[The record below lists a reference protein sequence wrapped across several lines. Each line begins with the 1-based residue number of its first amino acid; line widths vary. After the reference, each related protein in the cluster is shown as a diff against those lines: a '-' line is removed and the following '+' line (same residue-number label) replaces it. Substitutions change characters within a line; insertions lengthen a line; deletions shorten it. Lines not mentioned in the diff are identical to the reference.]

1 MGWHRHGQRPIRQ
14 RAGRLVPQG
23 RDRVEC
29 LAVRAAHL
37 VQGFPEMLQQR
48 QAVRA
53 LCGCRSPGPSALG
66 RGGRAIARAD
76 LAPWLFPEPQSEGLG
91 RASREERDR
100 VAALQIDQH
109 GAVCLAYPQRAV
121 IHPQDRRQRER
132 RGQRPPEQA
141 QQRVP
146 LPPPPPPLGH
156 PSPGPG
162 SRHGRQPFGADAA
175 TAAGIAAQPCADPQL
190 EVHTGLRPQQ
200 ISQRAL
206 IVTVDMMR
214 RGGAQRTRCRSLG
227 RAHAQ
232 GELCRGVINRPRL
245 KAQERGLRYQAGK
258 DRRGWCRDES
268 GLLLPSRM
276 SLEQREVCI
285 PTASGESRMSGE
297 RYKVE
302 QRRMPRYSRV

>member
-1 MGWHRHGQRPIRQ
+1 MPALEQIRLVGGEDTFPAVPAPSAPHKGGGPEIALERAQTQPDLRRHGRGRPALAVQGPDLRMQRLAAGLALHGARRRRSREVVMGWHRHGQRPIRQ
-14 RAGRLVPQG
+14 RDGRLVPQG

-66 RGGRAIARAD
+66 IGGRAIARAA

-109 GAVCLAYPQRAV
+109 GAVCLACPQRAV
-121 IHPQDRRQRER
+121 IHPKDRRQRER

-146 LPPPPPPLGH
+146 AHLQGPLVAKRLPGCPPQGHAQGGHALGQ
-156 PSPGPG
+156 PQRAPGPG

-175 TAAGIAAQPCADPQL
+175 TAAGIAAQP
-190 EVHTGLRPQQ
+190 V
-200 ISQRAL
+200 
-206 IVTVDMMR
+206 
-214 RGGAQRTRCRSLG
+214 RTRSGRCTRDCAHGRSVRG
-227 RAHAQ
+227 R
-232 GELCRGVINRPRL
+232 
-245 KAQERGLRYQAGK
+245 
-258 DRRGWCRDES
+258 S
-268 GLLLPSRM
+268 
-276 SLEQREVCI
+276 
-285 PTASGESRMSGE
+285 
-297 RYKVE
+297 
-302 QRRMPRYSRV
+302 